1 MKSNFYTFSLWSIL
15 FGHLISLKDIMMNV
29 IKSLLAVAVLA
40 ISVNASAQIV
50 FIPDFPVKKA
60 VETVNAEQNV
70 PAAKAVAQGTSTVKK
85 APTAKKAA

>member
-15 FGHLISLKDIMMNV
+15 FGHLPSLKDIMMNV

-40 ISVNASAQIV
+40 VSVNASAQIV

-60 VETVNAEQNV
+60 VETVNADQNV
-70 PAAKAVAQGTSTVKK
+70 PAAKAVAQGTSE
-85 APTAKKAA
+85 AKKAA

>member
-15 FGHLISLKDIMMNV
+15 FGHLLSLKDIMMNV

-40 ISVNASAQIV
+40 VSVNASAQIV

-70 PAAKAVAQGTSTVKK
+70 PAAKAVAQGTSE
-85 APTAKKAA
+85 AKKAA

>member
-15 FGHLISLKDIMMNV
+15 FGHLPCLKDIMMNV

-40 ISVNASAQIV
+40 VSVNASAQIV

-60 VETVNAEQNV
+60 VETVNADQNV
-70 PAAKAVAQGTSTVKK
+70 PAAKAVAQGTSE
-85 APTAKKAA
+85 AKKAA

>member
-15 FGHLISLKDIMMNV
+15 FGHLPSLKDIMIKDIMMNV
-29 IKSLLAVAVLA
+29 IKSLLAV
-40 ISVNASAQIV
+40 SVNASAQIV

-70 PAAKAVAQGTSTVKK
+70 PAAKAVAQGTSEAQKV
-85 APTAKKAA
+85 A

>member
-15 FGHLISLKDIMMNV
+15 FGHLPSLKDIMIKDIMMNV

-40 ISVNASAQIV
+40 VSVNASAQIV

-70 PAAKAVAQGTSTVKK
+70 PAAKAVAQGTSEAQKV
-85 APTAKKAA
+85 A

>member
-15 FGHLISLKDIMMNV
+15 FGHLFSLKDIMMNV

-40 ISVNASAQIV
+40 VSVNASAQIV

-60 VETVNAEQNV
+60 VETVNADQNV
-70 PAAKAVAQGTSTVKK
+70 PAAKAVAQGTSE
-85 APTAKKAA
+85 AKKAA